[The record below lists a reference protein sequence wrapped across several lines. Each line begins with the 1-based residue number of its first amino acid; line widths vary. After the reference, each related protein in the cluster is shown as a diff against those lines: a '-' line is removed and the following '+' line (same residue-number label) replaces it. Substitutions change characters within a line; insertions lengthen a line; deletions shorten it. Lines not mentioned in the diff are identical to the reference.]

1 MAGAGFEVA
10 FEVLGSLLFTNRNV
24 RYQFPRRVL
33 VLRRGFFAVFCE
45 DGLPFEAQGPL
56 PGRSGPQREEW

>member
-1 MAGAGFEVA
+1 
-10 FEVLGSLLFTNRNV
+10 
-24 RYQFPRRVL
+24 VL